1 MRAKQSIGVIAGITL
16 LFWGVSFRCE
26 DVGSYVIATA
36 EAQGNS
42 ANAPGRSGEAPGNS
56 ANAPGRSGEAPGN
69 SANAPG
75 RSGEA
80 PGNSANAPG
89 RSGEAPGNSANAP
102 GRSGDAPG
110 NSANAPG
117 RSGGGAASRGRAS
130 GGAGTAGPGSVIE
143 QILGGGQS
151 RTDAAPAT
159 PQPEP
164 PQAATAPRIVP
175 RFRPADEP
183 QGSESFRGNEVA
195 VVGLDAARR
204 NALSAAGFATIAT
217 RNSSILGNR
226 QVTRLA
232 TPPGISPGEA
242 AALVR
247 QTFPDTIADLSH
259 LYRPAAQPTSV
270 RYAQQLIG
278 VDRAR
283 CVVGTRIGLVDTGV
297 GEHEALRRAR
307 LTRRAFV
314 DLRTGGN
321 PAHGTAV
328 ASLLVGDLPGVEP
341 LVPGSRIYSANVF
354 AGVQGVLAGDVTA
367 IIEALDWMAANRVQ
381 VVNLSLIGPPNEL
394 LEAAALGAA
403 QKGMILVAAGGNDG
417 PSAPPAYPAAYPTVI
432 AVSAVDERGRPYSN
446 NNRGRYV
453 EIAAPGV
460 DIWAASAE
468 GGAAFWTGTSF
479 AVPFVTAA
487 LAREAAA
494 GTVSDINDARSY
506 LRASARD
513 LGARGRDPVYG
524 YGLLQARNCAR

>member
-1 MRAKQSIGVIAGITL
+1 MRGKRLIGVIAGTTL
-16 LFWGVSFRCE
+16 LFWCVSFRGE
-26 DVGSYVIATA
+26 DLWPNVIATA
-36 EAQGNS
+36 EAQ
-42 ANAPGRSGEAPGNS
+42 
-56 ANAPGRSGEAPGN
+56 
-69 SANAPG
+69 
-75 RSGEA
+75 
-80 PGNSANAPG
+80 
-89 RSGEAPGNSANAP
+89 GNSANAP

-117 RSGGGAASRGRAS
+117 RSGGAPGNSGNAPGRSGEAPGNSANAPGRSGGGAASGGRAS
-130 GGAGTAGPGSVIE
+130 GGSDVPSQSGRSGVGTAGPGTVIE
-143 QILGGGQS
+143 QILGGGGPS
-151 RTDAAPAT
+151 IDAAPAR

-164 PQAATAPRIVP
+164 PQAATAQRIVP
-175 RFRPADEP
+175 RFRSAGER
-183 QGSESFRGNEVA
+183 QGGERFRGNEVA

-204 NALSAAGFATIAT
+204 NALSAAGFTTIAT
-217 RNSSILGNR
+217 RNSSILRDR

-247 QTFPDTIADLSH
+247 QTFPDTITDLSH
-259 LYRPAAQPTSV
+259 LYRPAAQPASV
-270 RYAQQLIG
+270 RYARQMIG

-283 CVVGTRIGLVDTGV
+283 CVVRTRIGLVDTGV

-321 PAHGTAV
+321 LAHGTAV
-328 ASLLVGDLPGVEP
+328 ASLLVGDVPGVEP

-354 AGVQGVLAGDVTA
+354 AGVQGVLAADVTA

-394 LEAAALGAA
+394 LEAATLGAA

-417 PSAPPAYPAAYPTVI
+417 PTAPPAYPAAYPTVI
-432 AVSAVDERGRPYSN
+432 AVSAVDERGRPYSDS
-446 NNRGRYV
+446 NRGRYV

-460 DIWAASAE
+460 DIWAANAD

-494 GTVSDINDARSY
+494 GTVSNINDARSY

-524 YGLLQARNCAR
+524 YGLLQARNCGGRPADRLLRE